1 MIIIVCIDDNYGMM
15 FNHRR
20 QSQDKELRKTILQE
34 AKGKKLWMNS
44 YSAKQ
49 FEENCSEISVD
60 EKFLQK
66 AETGDYCFV
75 EDIDIEPY
83 IDYIDELILVRW
95 NRVYPADTY
104 LKIDLNEWFLKNK
117 EEFKGN
123 SHEKITLED
132 YIK

>member
-66 AETGDYCFV
+66 AETEDYCFV

>member
-1 MIIIVCIDDNYGMM
+1 MIIIVCIDDKFGMM

-20 QSQDKELRKTILQE
+20 QSQDKELRKIILQE

-49 FEENCSEISVD
+49 FDEDCPLISVD
-60 EKFLQK
+60 EKFLQY

-75 EDIDIEPY
+75 EDIDIGPY
-83 IDYIDELILVRW
+83 IDYIDELILIRW

-104 LKIDLNEWFLKNK
+104 LKIDLSEWFLKNK